1 MENQTN
7 SKRLKIN
14 QKNSQYLSYKS
25 LIGFITIGVIAG
37 LVLGMYLIDVK
48 NTSQL
53 IFVEGPSI
61 SIVTEKFDFKK
72 GEEIKIRIINSG
84 TVPLSFSDSSY
95 GLQITGLSGML
106 MYTPETIGSGKENY
120 SLSPNEEIVFVWNQ
134 MKNDGGFAHEG
145 LYKIKARGFD
155 SNGNDVERSTTV
167 TIWK

>member
-1 MENQTN
+1 MENKTN

-25 LIGFITIGVIAG
+25 LIGFIAIGVIAG
-37 LVLGMYLIDVK
+37 LILGMYLIDVK

-53 IFVEGPSI
+53 VYVEGSSI

-84 TVPLSFSDSSY
+84 TIPLIFSDSSY

-106 MYTPETIGSGKENY
+106 MYKPETIGSGKENY
-120 SLSPNEEIVFVWNQ
+120 SLDSNEEIVFVWNQ
-134 MKNDGGFAHEG
+134 MKTDGEFAHEG
-145 LYKIKARGFD
+145 LYKIKAKGFD
-155 SNGNDVERSTTV
+155 PDGNIVESSTTI